1 MYITVY
7 TPPYTPRCITLNNV
21 WTAVCNVVYNL
32 ARKSE
37 TKITK
42 GTGPRRTIYL
52 KKELWED
59 SSFPFR
65 VNEALSVEIVGEK
78 LVIERAKK

>member
-1 MYITVY
+1 
-7 TPPYTPRCITLNNV
+7 
-21 WTAVCNVVYNL
+21 L

-59 SSFPFR
+59 SSFPFK
-65 VNEALSVEIVGEK
+65 VNEPLIVEIVDDK
-78 LVIERAKK
+78 LVIERAKRILHT